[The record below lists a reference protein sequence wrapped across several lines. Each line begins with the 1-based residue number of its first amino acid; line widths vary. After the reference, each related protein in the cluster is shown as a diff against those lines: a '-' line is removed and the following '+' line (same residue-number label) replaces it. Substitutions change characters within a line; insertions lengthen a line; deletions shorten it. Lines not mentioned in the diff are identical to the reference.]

1 VSSKRLECLP
11 VQCSMEVCIF
21 MKKMNNKVF
30 IVLAFALV
38 SGCST
43 VKPDHPSHPADHTLN
58 PIDCTSKAKKEE
70 CSAVANL
77 DKKPQK
83 KTAKSDQSEQID
95 RRAKTTKSAESKKI
109 NDDKVKAK
117 SEAPPPAP
125 DKEVVSKPDLVS
137 QKKAE
142 ADYREKVF
150 SESMVCV
157 RNNIGKDD
165 VRVKVRAMA
174 YDLAMLC
181 RKQGVE
187 VNAIANAT
195 IPLIEQSRAPKK
207 TK

>member
-1 VSSKRLECLP
+1 
-11 VQCSMEVCIF
+11 
-21 MKKMNNKVF
+21 MKNMNNNVF
-30 IVLAFALV
+30 LILVLTFL

-43 VKPDHPSHPADHTLN
+43 VKPDTTPHPVDHTLS
-58 PIDCTSKAKKEE
+58 PIDCTLKAKKEE

-83 KTAKSDQSEQID
+83 KTVKSDQSEQID
-95 RRAKTTKSAESKKI
+95 RRIKTTKSAESKKI
-109 NDDKVKAK
+109 NDEKAKAK

-125 DKEVVSKPDLVS
+125 DKEIVSKPDLVV

-142 ADYREKVF
+142 TDQRGKAF
-150 SESMVCV
+150 SESMGCV
-157 RNNIGKDD
+157 RNNLGKDD

-174 YDLAMLC
+174 YDLAVLC
-181 RKQGVE
+181 RQQGVE

-207 TK
+207 IK

>member
-1 VSSKRLECLP
+1 
-11 VQCSMEVCIF
+11 MEVLISMKSNVNHSVFLIF
-21 MKKMNNKVF
+21 
-30 IVLAFALV
+30 VLVALN
-38 SGCST
+38 GCST
-43 VKPDHPSHPADHTLN
+43 VKSDSASHPVDHTLN

-83 KTAKSDQSEQID
+83 KTAKFDQSEQID
-95 RRAKTTKSAESKKI
+95 RRAKTTKSAEIKKI
-109 NDDKVKAK
+109 NDDKAKAK
-117 SEAPPPAP
+117 SEVLPPAS
-125 DKEVVSKPDLVS
+125 DKEVVSKPDLVT

-142 ADYREKVF
+142 ADQREKAF
-150 SESMVCV
+150 SESMGCV

-174 YDLAMLC
+174 YDLAVLC